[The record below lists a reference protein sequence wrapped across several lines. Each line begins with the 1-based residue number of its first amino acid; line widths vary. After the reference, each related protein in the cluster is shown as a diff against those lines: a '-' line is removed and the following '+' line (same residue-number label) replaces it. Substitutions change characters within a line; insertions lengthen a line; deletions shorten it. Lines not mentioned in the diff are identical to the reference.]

1 MATTEAA
8 APAAQTT
15 ATPLTNS
22 SLYVGDLEKDV
33 TEAQLFELFSSV
45 GPVAS
50 IRVCRDAVTRRSLG
64 YAYVNYNSAL
74 DPQAAERAMETLNY
88 HVLNG
93 KPMRIM
99 WSHRDPSARKSGV
112 GNIFIKNLDKSIDAK
127 ALHDTFS
134 AFGKILSCKVATDAN
149 GVSKGYGFV
158 HFEDQAAADRAIQTV
173 NQKEIE
179 GKIVYVGPFQ
189 KRADRP
195 QGKDVYTNVFIK
207 NLPAELGDDEL
218 SKMAKEFGEVTSAV
232 VMKDE
237 KGSSKGFGFINFKDA
252 ECAAKCVEAL
262 NEKEIGGKVL
272 YAGRAQKKTEREAML
287 RQKVEES
294 KQERY
299 LKYQGMNLYVK
310 NLADEVDDDSLR
322 DLFASCGTI
331 TSCKVMRD
339 SSNKSKGFGFVCFT
353 SHDEATRAVTEM
365 NGKMVK
371 GKPLYVALAQRK
383 DVRRA
388 QLEANVQN
396 RLGMG
401 AMTRPP
407 NPMTGMGPYGPGA
420 MPFFAAGPG
429 GMPAGPRAPGMMY
442 PGPMMPPRGMPG
454 PGRGPRGPMMP
465 PQAAAFGPMMGPPL
479 GPARGRAG
487 RGRAPMMPMAPYPG
501 PGPVEFQAGGFQG
514 RGRGRGAQGRGGQG
528 GRSGQ
533 GGRNANTNQQ
543 ASATAA
549 KAAEAPVTAAAPA
562 AAAAATPV
570 AVVAGPVPE
579 PEVPASQQPL
589 TAAALAAAAPEQQKM
604 MIGERLYPQVA
615 ELQPDLAGKITGM
628 LLEMDNAELL
638 MLLESHE
645 ALVAK
650 VDEAIAVLKIHN
662 AIPEVPKA

>member
-1 MATTEAA
+1 MATTESS
-8 APAAQTT
+8 APAATT
-15 ATPLTNS
+15 QPASTPLANS

-74 DPQAAERAMETLNY
+74 DPQAADRAMETLNY
-88 HVLNG
+88 HVVNG

-112 GNIFIKNLDKSIDAK
+112 GNIFIKNLDKTIDAK

-173 NQKEIE
+173 NQKKIE
-179 GKIVYVGPFQ
+179 GKIVYVAPFQ

-195 QGKDVYTNVFIK
+195 RARTLYTNVFVK
-207 NLPAELGDDEL
+207 NLPADIGDDEL
-218 SKMAKEFGEVTSAV
+218 GKMATEHGEITSAV
-232 VMKDE
+232 VMKDD
-237 KGSSKGFGFINFKDA
+237 KGGSKGFGFINFKDA
-252 ECAAKCVEAL
+252 ESAAKCVEYL
-262 NEKEIGGKVL
+262 NEREMSGKTL

-287 RQKVEES
+287 RQKAEES

-299 LKYQGMNLYVK
+299 LKYQSMNLYVK
-310 NLADEVDDDSLR
+310 NLSDEEVDDDALR
-322 DLFASCGTI
+322 ELFANSGTI
-331 TSCKVMRD
+331 TSCKVMKD
-339 SSNKSKGFGFVCFT
+339 GSGKSKGFGFVCFT
-353 SHDEATRAVTEM
+353 SHDEATRPPVTEM

-388 QLEANVQN
+388 TQLEANMQA
-396 RLGMG
+396 RMGMG
-401 AMTRPP
+401 AMSRPP
-407 NPMTGMGPYGPGA
+407 NPMAGMSPYPGA
-420 MPFFAAGPG
+420 MPFFAPGPG
-429 GMPAGPRAPGMMY
+429 GMAAGPRAPGMMY
-442 PGPMMPPRGMPG
+442 PPMMPPRGMPG

-465 PQAAAFGPMMGPPL
+465 PQMMGGPMMGPPM
-479 GPARGRAG
+479 GP
-487 RGRAPMMPMAPYPG
+487 
-501 PGPVEFQAGGFQG
+501 G
-514 RGRGRGAQGRGGQG
+514 RGRGGRGPSGRGQGRGN
-528 GRSGQ
+528 
-533 GGRNANTNQQ
+533 NAPAQQ
-543 ASATAA
+543 P
-549 KAAEAPVTAAAPA
+549 KPAAEPAAAPA
-562 AAAAATPV
+562 AAAPAAAAP
-570 AVVAGPVPE
+570 AAAAE
-579 PEVPASQQPL
+579 PEAPAAQQPL
-589 TAAALAAAAPEQQKM
+589 TASALAAAAPEQQKM

-645 ALVAK
+645 ALVSK
-650 VDEAIAVLKIHN
+650 VDEAIAVLKQHN
-662 AIPEVPKA
+662 VIAEENKA

>member
-1 MATTEAA
+1 MATTESS
-8 APAAQTT
+8 APAATT
-15 ATPLTNS
+15 QPASTPLANS

-74 DPQAAERAMETLNY
+74 DPQAADRAMETLNY
-88 HVLNG
+88 HVVNG

-112 GNIFIKNLDKSIDAK
+112 GNIFIKNLDKTIDAK

-195 QGKDVYTNVFIK
+195 QGKDVYTNVFVK
-207 NLPAELGDDEL
+207 NLPADIGDDEL
-218 SKMAKEFGEVTSAV
+218 GKMATEHGEITSAV
-232 VMKDE
+232 VMKDD
-237 KGSSKGFGFINFKDA
+237 KGGSKGFGFINFKDA
-252 ECAAKCVEAL
+252 ESAAKCVEYL
-262 NEKEIGGKVL
+262 NEREMSGKTL

-287 RQKVEES
+287 RQKAEES

-310 NLADEVDDDSLR
+310 NLSDEVDDDALR
-322 DLFASCGTI
+322 ELFANSGTI
-331 TSCKVMRD
+331 TSCKVMKD
-339 SSNKSKGFGFVCFT
+339 GSGKSKGFGFVCFT

-388 QLEANVQN
+388 QLEANMQA
-396 RLGMG
+396 RMGMG
-401 AMTRPP
+401 AMSRPP
-407 NPMTGMGPYGPGA
+407 NPMAGMSPYPGA
-420 MPFFAAGPG
+420 MPFFAPGPG
-429 GMPAGPRAPGMMY
+429 GMAAGPRAPGMMY
-442 PGPMMPPRGMPG
+442 PPMMPPRGMPG

-465 PQAAAFGPMMGPPL
+465 PQMMGGPMMGPPM
-479 GPARGRAG
+479 GPG
-487 RGRAPMMPMAPYPG
+487 RGRGGRGRGPMMPMQPYPG
-501 PGPVEFQAGGFQG
+501 PGPMDFQGGFQG
-514 RGRGRGAQGRGGQG
+514 RGRGRGPAPGGRGPSGRGQGRGN
-528 GRSGQ
+528 
-533 GGRNANTNQQ
+533 NAPAQQ
-543 ASATAA
+543 P
-549 KAAEAPVTAAAPA
+549 KPAAEPAAAPA
-562 AAAAATPV
+562 AAAPAAAAP
-570 AVVAGPVPE
+570 AAAAE
-579 PEVPASQQPL
+579 PEAPAAQQPL
-589 TAAALAAAAPEQQKM
+589 TASALAAAAPEQQKM

-645 ALVAK
+645 ALVSK
-650 VDEAIAVLKIHN
+650 VDEAIAVLKQHN
-662 AIPEVPKA
+662 VIAEENKA

>member
-1 MATTEAA
+1 MATTEAPA
-8 APAAQTT
+8 APAA
-15 ATPLTNS
+15 TPLANS

-74 DPQAAERAMETLNY
+74 DPQAADRAMETLNY

-99 WSHRDPSARKSGV
+99 WSHRDPSARKSGL
-112 GNIFIKNLDKSIDAK
+112 GNIFIKNLEKTIDAK

-134 AFGKILSCKVATDAN
+134 AFGRILSCKVATDAN

-158 HFEDQAAADRAIQTV
+158 HFEDQAAADRAIATV

-189 KRADRP
+189 KRGERP
-195 QGKDVYTNVFIK
+195 QGKDVYTNVFVK
-207 NLPAELGDDEL
+207 NLPAEIGDNEL
-218 SKMAKEFGEVTSAV
+218 MKMAAEHGDVTSAV
-232 VMKDE
+232 VMKDD
-237 KGSSKGFGFINFKDA
+237 KGGSKGFGFINFKDA
-252 ECAAKCVEAL
+252 EAAAKCVEAL
-262 NEKEIGGKVL
+262 NDKEMGGKTV

-287 RQKVEES
+287 RQKAEES

-310 NLADEVDDDSLR
+310 NLSDEVDDEGLR
-322 DLFASCGTI
+322 ELFSTCGTI
-331 TSCKVMRD
+331 TSCKVMKD
-339 SSNKSKGFGFVCFT
+339 STGKAKGFGFVCFT

-388 QLEANVQN
+388 QLEANMQA
-396 RLGMG
+396 RHGMG
-401 AMTRPP
+401 VMSRPP
-407 NPMTGMGPYGPGA
+407 NPMAGMSPYGPAGG

-429 GMPAGPRAPGMMY
+429 GMPGGPRGPGMMY

-465 PQAAAFGPMMGPPL
+465 PQAAGFAPMMAPPM
-479 GPARGRAG
+479 GPARGGRGG
-487 RGRAPMMPMAPYPG
+487 RGRGPMMPMAYPG
-501 PGPVEFQAGGFQG
+501 PGPVDFGPGGGFQG
-514 RGRGRGAQGRGGQG
+514 RGRGGRGGPG
-528 GRSGQ
+528 GRGPPPGRGPAGA
-533 GGRNANTNQQ
+533 GGRGPNGPKPTGD
-543 ASATAA
+543 AA
-549 KAAEAPVTAAAPA
+549 VPAAAAAAAAAAPA
-562 AAAAATPV
+562 AAPAA
-570 AVVAGPVPE
+570 E
-579 PEVPASQQPL
+579 PEAPAAQQPL

-615 ELQPDLAGKITGM
+615 DLQPELAGKITGM

-638 MLLESHE
+638 MLLESQE
-645 ALVAK
+645 ALLAK
-650 VDEAIAVLKIHN
+650 VDEAIAVLKQHN
-662 AIPEVPKA
+662 VIPEEAKA

>member
-1 MATTEAA
+1 MATTEAG

-15 ATPLTNS
+15 STPLANS

-33 TEAQLFELFSSV
+33 TEAQLFEMFSSV

-74 DPQAAERAMETLNY
+74 DPQAADRAMENLNY
-88 HVLNG
+88 AVLNG

-112 GNIFIKNLDKSIDAK
+112 GNIFIKNLDKTIDAK

-207 NLPAELGDDEL
+207 NMPADLGDDEL
-218 SKMAKEFGEVTSAV
+218 MKMASEFGDVTSAV
-232 VMKDE
+232 VMKDD
-237 KGSSKGFGFINFKDA
+237 KGGSKGFGFINFKDA
-252 ECAAKCVEAL
+252 ESAAKCVESL
-262 NEKEIGGKVL
+262 NEKELNGKVL

-287 RQKVEES
+287 RQKAEES

-299 LKYQGMNLYVK
+299 MKYQGMNLYVK
-310 NLADEVDDDSLR
+310 NLSDEVDDDSLR
-322 DLFASCGTI
+322 ELFANLGTI
-331 TSCKVMRD
+331 SSCKVMKD
-339 SSNKSKGFGFVCFT
+339 GTGKSKGFGFVCFT

-371 GKPLYVALAQRK
+371 GKPLYVSLAQRK

-388 QLEANVQN
+388 QLEANMQA
-396 RLGMG
+396 RMGMG
-401 AMTRPP
+401 AMSRPP
-407 NPMTGMGPYGPGA
+407 NPMAGMGPYGPGA

-465 PQAAAFGPMMGPPL
+465 PQAAAYGPMMPPM
-479 GPARGRAG
+479 GPARGRGG
-487 RGRAPMMPMAPYPG
+487 RGRGPMMTMGPYPG
-501 PGPVEFQAGGFQG
+501 PSPAEFQQGGFQG
-514 RGRGRGAQGRGGQG
+514 RGRGRGAQGRGQGAGRGQG
-528 GRSGQ
+528 
-533 GGRNANTNQQ
+533 RNNANQQ
-543 ASATAA
+543 AAA
-549 KAAEAPVTAAAPA
+549 KTAEAPAAAAAAAPAPAAAAPA
-562 AAAAATPV
+562 AAAPAPA
-570 AVVAGPVPE
+570 PE
-579 PEVPASQQPL
+579 PEVPAAQQPL

-604 MIGERLYPQVA
+604 MIGERLYPQVS

-645 ALVAK
+645 ALLSK
-650 VDEAIAVLKIHN
+650 VDEAIAVLKQHN
-662 AIPEVPKA
+662 VIPEGAQQA

>member
-1 MATTEAA
+1 MATTESS
-8 APAAQTT
+8 APAATT
-15 ATPLTNS
+15 QPASTPLANS

-74 DPQAAERAMETLNY
+74 DPQAADRAMETLNY
-88 HVLNG
+88 HVVNG

-112 GNIFIKNLDKSIDAK
+112 GNIFIKNLDKTIDAK

-195 QGKDVYTNVFIK
+195 QDVYTNVFVK
-207 NLPAELGDDEL
+207 NLPADIGDDEL
-218 SKMAKEFGEVTSAV
+218 GKMATEHGEITSAV
-232 VMKDE
+232 VMKDD
-237 KGSSKGFGFINFKDA
+237 KGGSKGFGFINFKDA
-252 ECAAKCVEAL
+252 ESAAKCVEYL
-262 NEKEIGGKVL
+262 NEREMSGKTL

-287 RQKVEES
+287 RQKAEES

-310 NLADEVDDDSLR
+310 NLSDEVDDDALR
-322 DLFASCGTI
+322 ELFANSGTI
-331 TSCKVMRD
+331 TSCKVMKD
-339 SSNKSKGFGFVCFT
+339 GSGKSKGFGFVCFT

-388 QLEANVQN
+388 QLEANMQA
-396 RLGMG
+396 RMGMG
-401 AMTRPP
+401 AMSRPP
-407 NPMTGMGPYGPGA
+407 NPMAVTSACAHQAASKPASPHPAMLRPLPRRHAVLRSRPRRHGCWPARSGHDVPAHDAAARHAWPRPRPPRPHDAAPDDGWPHDGPA
-420 MPFFAAGPG
+420 H
-429 GMPAGPRAPGMMY
+429 GPRAR
-442 PGPMMPPRGMPG
+442 PRTPA
-454 PGRGPRGPMMP
+454 PAPWTSRAASR
-465 PQAAAFGPMMGPPL
+465 AAAQPKP
-479 GPARGRAG
+479 
-487 RGRAPMMPMAPYPG
+487 
-501 PGPVEFQAGGFQG
+501 
-514 RGRGRGAQGRGGQG
+514 
-528 GRSGQ
+528 
-533 GGRNANTNQQ
+533 
-543 ASATAA
+543 
-549 KAAEAPVTAAAPA
+549 AAEPAAAPA
-562 AAAAATPV
+562 AAAPAAAAP
-570 AVVAGPVPE
+570 AAAAE
-579 PEVPASQQPL
+579 PEAPAAQQPL
-589 TAAALAAAAPEQQKM
+589 TASALAAAAPEQQKM

-645 ALVAK
+645 ALVSK
-650 VDEAIAVLKIHN
+650 VDEAIAVLKQHN
-662 AIPEVPKA
+662 VIAEENKA